1 MQTARRC
8 AADSKK
14 EDLVVKNLSPVTRRE
29 LLRQSSL
36 AAAGLAAAPLL
47 GGPQRASAQGGVEL
61 VFWDSLFV
69 ENEAIPIDQWFITQA
84 IARFESEFPDIHI
97 NRVAQS
103 SDIAT
108 YDQILQA
115 ANLASNGPDV
125 LTHFAGGGI
134 LSFTQFLEPL
144 DQYFSQAERDQ
155 LTGWDSVREDFKP
168 DGAIVAVPY
177 GAGSY
182 FEVLYNRELMQQA
195 GVDPDAQEW
204 PATWEELLELAQGI
218 KDAGVNPFAIG
229 EQQGYTGAWVMATL
243 VGGQIG
249 TEGFFGMRAGTVPLN
264 DPSMITGYEQ
274 YKQPYDRQYVN
285 GGAGSLTNEE
295 GQQLF
300 VRGEGAMLIQGGW
313 FNKAAVEALGEKV
326 GNFPIPTL
334 ADAPHA
340 GAIAGGPNVSLG
352 ITNYSEHKPEAVE
365 FLKFL
370 LRPKILDLYVSAGQV
385 EPSNHED
392 ADLSV
397 IQNPLLRNQAE
408 WLQTRETIYPFDNIM
423 PQVINDLFY
432 RTNASIFT
440 GRVSP
445 EDGANE
451 LQSEYEDE
459 LAKQ

>member
-1 MQTARRC
+1 M
-8 AADSKK
+8 
-14 EDLVVKNLSPVTRRE
+14 VKTVYPVTRRE
-29 LLRQSSL
+29 LIRRSSL
-36 AAAGLAAAPLL
+36 AAAGLVAAPLL
-47 GGPQRASAQGGVEL
+47 GSTQPASAQGGVEL
-61 VFWDSLFV
+61 VFWDSLFL
-69 ENEAIPIDQWFITQA
+69 EDEAIPIDEWFITQA
-84 IARFESEFPDIHI
+84 IARFETEYPDIRI

-125 LTHFAGGGI
+125 MTHFAGGPI
-134 LSFTQFLEPL
+134 LSFAQFLEPL
-144 DQYFSQAERDQ
+144 DQYFSQEERDQ
-155 LTGWDSVREDFKP
+155 VTGWDAVREDFLP
-168 DGAIVAVPY
+168 DGAIVGIPY

-182 FEVLYNRELMQQA
+182 FEVMYNRELMQQA
-195 GVDPDAQEW
+195 GVDPDAQDW

-218 KDAGVNPFAIG
+218 KDAGINPFAIG

-274 YKQPYDRQYVN
+274 YKQPFDRQFVN
-285 GGAGSLTNEE
+285 GGAGSLTNDE

-300 VRGEGAMLIQGGW
+300 LRSEGAMLIQGGW
-313 FNKAAVEALGEKV
+313 FNRAAVNELGENV

-334 ADAPHA
+334 AGAPYA

-352 ITNYSEHKPEAVE
+352 ITTYSERKPEAVE

-370 LRPKILDLYVSAGQV
+370 LRPEILDLYVSAGQE
-385 EPSNHED
+385 EPSNHTD
-392 ADLSV
+392 ADVSV

-432 RTNASIFT
+432 RTNASVFT

-445 EDGANE
+445 EEAANE
-451 LQSEYEDE
+451 LQREYEE
-459 LAKQ
+459 VLAQQ